1 MDAPAQRPAGAL
13 SNGYGSN
20 SMCKAMESA
29 RVEMTAPSRNSHS
42 GARMSLYWKCQI
54 AGWSFYGLLAAGIP
68 TLYGGLRWTVALR
81 AAMGIALGLF
91 LTDQLRKFI
100 VRRGWPWLP
109 IRQLAPRVVLASV
122 LVASLMLL
130 LLLPLLLVNITAAER
145 AGPLTTIFSIHLIFV
160 LGWILLYL
168 GYHNLRRV
176 HLAEADKL
184 RLELAMRE
192 TELSALRAQLNPH
205 FLFNSLNS
213 LRGLITEN
221 PSRAQEAVTRLA
233 ALLRHT
239 LQLNRARTIILKD
252 ELEATKH
259 YLELESIRFER
270 RLRYQIDSDPQALDV
285 AVPPMLIQNL
295 VENAIKHGIA
305 RLPEGGSVRVAVR
318 RSSQDLHI
326 RVTNTG
332 TLAGEPGKI
341 GIGLTNSLERL
352 RLMFGERVKIQLRQL
367 DPNEVACDV
376 VVPIPAWKPAPTVSR
391 LSSTVH

>member
-1 MDAPAQRPAGAL
+1 
-13 SNGYGSN
+13 
-20 SMCKAMESA
+20 
-29 RVEMTAPSRNSHS
+29 
-42 GARMSLYWKCQI
+42 MSLYWRCQI

-68 TLYGGLRWTVALR
+68 TLYGGMRWTVGLR
-81 AAMGIALGLF
+81 AAIGVAAGIF
-91 LTDQLRKFI
+91 LTHRLRGFML
-100 VRRGWPWLP
+100 RHGWPARPLH
-109 IRQLAPRVVLASV
+109 RLAPRVVAAAV
-122 LVASLMLL
+122 LVAALMVLTV
-130 LLLPLLLVNITAAER
+130 LPLLLVNITAEER

-176 HLAEADKL
+176 HLAEAETL

-221 PSRAQEAVTRLA
+221 PTHAQEAVTRLA

-239 LQLNRARTIILKD
+239 LQLSRVRTTTLES

-259 YLELESIRFER
+259 YLELESLRFER
-270 RLRYQIDSDPQALDV
+270 RLRYEVEADSRALHV
-285 AVPPMLIQNL
+285 AVPPMLIQSL

-305 RLPEGGSVRVAVR
+305 RLPEGGRVHLAVWK
-318 RSSQDLHI
+318 SSQDLHI

-332 TLAGEPGKI
+332 KLASEPGKP
-341 GIGLTNSLERL
+341 GVGLTNSRERL
-352 RLMFGERVKIQLRQL
+352 RLMFGDRVSFQLRQVET
-367 DPNEVACDV
+367 DQVACDV
-376 VVPIPAWKPAPTVSR
+376 VVPVPSWHPSASVR
-391 LSSTVH
+391 

>member
-1 MDAPAQRPAGAL
+1 
-13 SNGYGSN
+13 
-20 SMCKAMESA
+20 
-29 RVEMTAPSRNSHS
+29 
-42 GARMSLYWKCQI
+42 
-54 AGWSFYGLLAAGIP
+54 
-68 TLYGGLRWTVALR
+68 
-81 AAMGIALGLF
+81 
-91 LTDQLRKFI
+91 
-100 VRRGWPWLP
+100 
-109 IRQLAPRVVLASV
+109 
-122 LVASLMLL
+122 
-130 LLLPLLLVNITAAER
+130 LLLVNITAADP

-176 HLAEADKL
+176 HMAEAEKL

-239 LQLNRARTIILKD
+239 LQLSRARTTTVED

-259 YLELESIRFER
+259 YLELESLRFER
-270 RLRYQIDSDPQALDV
+270 RLRYEIDCDVQALDF

-305 RLPEGGSVRVAVR
+305 RLPKGGSVRVAVW

-332 TLAGEPGKI
+332 TLAGEPAKR

-367 DPNEVACDV
+367 EPNEVTCDV
-376 VVPIPAWKPAPTVSR
+376 VVPVPARKPSPAVSR

>member
-1 MDAPAQRPAGAL
+1 
-13 SNGYGSN
+13 
-20 SMCKAMESA
+20 
-29 RVEMTAPSRNSHS
+29 
-42 GARMSLYWKCQI
+42 MSLYWKCQI

-68 TLYGGLRWTVALR
+68 SLYGGMRWTVALR
-81 AAMGIALGLF
+81 TATGIAIGLF
-91 LTDQLRKFI
+91 LTDQLRRFML
-100 VRRGWPWLP
+100 RRGWLWLP
-109 IRQLAPRVVLASV
+109 LRRLAPRVVFAAVIVTGVMV
-122 LVASLMLL
+122 LI
-130 LLLPLLLVNITAAER
+130 LLPLLLLTITAAER
-145 AGPLTTIFSIHLIFV
+145 TGPLTTIFSIHLIFV

-176 HLAEADKL
+176 HLAEAEKL
-184 RLELAMRE
+184 RLELGMRE
-192 TELSALRAQLNPH
+192 TELKALRAQLNPH

-239 LQLNRARTIILKD
+239 LQLSRARTTTLEE

-259 YLELESIRFER
+259 YLELESLRFES
-270 RLRYQIDSDPQALDV
+270 RLRYEIDSDLQSLDV

-305 RLPEGGSVRVAVR
+305 RLPKGGSVRVDVQ

-332 TLAGEPGKI
+332 TLGDEPGRR

-352 RLMFGERVKIQLRQL
+352 RLMFGEGVSFQLRQL
-367 DPNEVACDV
+367 EPSEVACDV
-376 VVPIPAWKPAPTVSR
+376 VVPIGTRQPAHTVSHPP
-391 LSSTVH
+391 SIVH

>member
-1 MDAPAQRPAGAL
+1 
-13 SNGYGSN
+13 
-20 SMCKAMESA
+20 MEPGQS
-29 RVEMTAPSRNSHS
+29 RIDGPSRKSHV

-54 AGWSFYGLLAAGIP
+54 AGWSFYALLAAGIP
-68 TLYGGLRWTVALR
+68 TLYGGMRWTVALR
-81 AAMGIALGLF
+81 AALGIAIGLF
-91 LTDQLRKFI
+91 ITDQLRRFML
-100 VRRGWPWLP
+100 RRGWPRLP
-109 IRQLAPRVVLASV
+109 LRRLAPRVVLAAAV
-122 LVASLMLL
+122 VAALMVL
-130 LLLPLLLVNITAAER
+130 LLLPLLLINITAAEP

-176 HLAEADKL
+176 HLAEAEKL

-213 LRGLITEN
+213 LRGLITES

-239 LQLNRARTIILKD
+239 LQLSRARTTTLEE

-259 YLELESIRFER
+259 YLELESLRFEH
-270 RLRYQIDSDPQALDV
+270 RLRYEIDRDVQALDF

-305 RLPEGGSVRVAVR
+305 RLPKGGSVRVAVW

-367 DPNEVACDV
+367 EPNEVTCDV
-376 VVPIPAWKPAPTVSR
+376 VVPVPAWKPAPTVSH